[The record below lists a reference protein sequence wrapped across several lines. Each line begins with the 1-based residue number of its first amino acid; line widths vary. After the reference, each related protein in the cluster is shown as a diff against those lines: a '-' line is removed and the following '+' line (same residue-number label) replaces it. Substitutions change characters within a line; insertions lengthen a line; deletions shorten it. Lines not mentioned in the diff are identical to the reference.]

1 MPKERIVLD
10 TNKIIKLY
18 NSGKSI
24 NELAN
29 IFNVSRPTITR
40 RLKNSGI
47 VVRGQ
52 TEANQL
58 MMSKR
63 TIEEN
68 LHNVRAAHNAVR
80 GKPRPREQK
89 LKTAISRQANF
100 TGYRSPYERD
110 IANELIKRN
119 IEFVPQFA
127 IDIYNIDFAIGDN
140 IAFEVFGGGW
150 HAYGRHRSR
159 FNERSK
165 KLFDCGYTIV
175 MCWVGFNYR
184 FSPST
189 IVDYLVSLDKI
200 LRSDP
205 STRCKHYMIRGDG
218 KPTAVGSSNLDY
230 IT

>member
-140 IAFEVFGGGW
+140 IAFEVAGTLTGDT
-150 HAYGRHRSR
+150 AP
-159 FNERSK
+159 
-165 KLFDCGYTIV
+165 D
-175 MCWVGFNYR
+175 
-184 FSPST
+184 
-189 IVDYLVSLDKI
+189 
-200 LRSDP
+200 
-205 STRCKHYMIRGDG
+205 STREAKSFSI
-218 KPTAVGSSNLDY
+218 VGTPSLCAGLGLTIDSLHPQ
-230 IT
+230 